1 MPGLPDGTVTFLFT
15 DIEGSTQLLHQLGA
29 AYAEVLNA
37 QKLVL
42 RSAFAARNGH
52 EVDNQGDSFFYAFA
66 NAPDALAAAVDA
78 QRALAT
84 HSWTQN
90 VQVRVRM
97 GLHTGKPILSN
108 ERYVGVDVHRAARVG
123 AAGSGGQIILT
134 QETYDAAREQLPNG
148 VSLRDLGAVRLKDL
162 KKPEHV
168 FQIVALD
175 LPSDF
180 PPLKGLDALDAH
192 LDAVLKALG
201 ENRLVIFLGEGVN
214 LFGRQSGKSWQNHDP
229 EILPHG
235 NELAEHLARNF
246 NYPPNAPRDLLH
258 VSQYVSLVTGTGPL
272 YDEMHTL
279 LDADYA
285 PTALHQFLAQL
296 PALLRA
302 QNFSPR
308 ALLFVTTNYD
318 DALERAFRAAN
329 EAFDLVTYV
338 AEGEARGKFL
348 HRTPE
353 GGVTLIERPNEYRGL
368 AADPRCV
375 ILKLHGAV
383 DRETAEWDSFV
394 VTEDHYIDY
403 LARGDISSLIP
414 VTLAA
419 KLRKSHFLFLGY
431 ALRDWHLRVILHR
444 LWGQQRLMYKS
455 WAVGAKPDQLELEF
469 WRKRD
474 VESLNV
480 RLEEYVS
487 ALGERLGVNA

>member
-1 MPGLPDGTVTFLFT
+1 MAELPTGTVTFLFT

-29 AYAEVLNA
+29 EYASVLND
-37 QKLVL
+37 QKQLL
-42 RSAFAARNGH
+42 RSAFAARNGV

-66 NAPDALAAAVDA
+66 RAPDALAAAVDA
-78 QRALAT
+78 QRALVKHA
-84 HSWTQN
+84 WAQN
-90 VQVRVRM
+90 VSVRVRM
-97 GLHTGKPILSN
+97 GLHTGAPLVSN

-123 AAGSGGQIILT
+123 AAGYGGQIILT
-134 QETYDAAREQLPNG
+134 QETFDAAQNDLPNG

-175 LPSDF
+175 LQNDF
-180 PPLKGLDALDAH
+180 PALKGLDALDAH
-192 LDAVLKALG
+192 LDAVVKSLG

-214 LFGRQSGKSWQNHDP
+214 LFGRLSGSIWQNHHS
-229 EILPHG
+229 EVLPHG

-246 NYPPNAPRDLLH
+246 NYPPNAPRDLVH

-272 YDEMHTL
+272 YDEMHAL

-285 PTALHQFLAQL
+285 PTELHQFLAQL

-302 QNFSPR
+302 KNFSPR

-318 DALERAFRAAN
+318 DALERAFRTAN

-348 HRTPE
+348 HRAPD
-353 GGVTLIERPNEYRGL
+353 GSATLIERPNEYRGL
-368 AADPRCV
+368 AVDPRCV

-383 DRETAEWDSFV
+383 DRETSEWDSFV
-394 VTEDHYIDY
+394 ITEDHYIDY

-431 ALRDWHLRVILHR
+431 SLRDWYLRVILHR
-444 LWGQQRLMYKS
+444 LWGQQRLTYKS
-455 WAVGAKPDQLELEF
+455 WAVGAKPDLLEQEF

-474 VESLNV
+474 VDSLNV
-480 RLEEYVS
+480 RLEEYVGM
-487 ALGERLGVNA
+487 LEERVRG